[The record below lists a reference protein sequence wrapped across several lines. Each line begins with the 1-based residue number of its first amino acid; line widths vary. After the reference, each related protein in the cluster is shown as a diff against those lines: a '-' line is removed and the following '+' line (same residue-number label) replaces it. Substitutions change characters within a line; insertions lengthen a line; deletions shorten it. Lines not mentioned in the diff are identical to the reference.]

1 MEFVFL
7 KALNLKTDRYTMKKF
22 ILSLLSACLVL
33 SVSAQPSDKKIGK
46 IAFEMVDGEYE
57 DAAFRAEKLLDDSD
71 YRKNGWAYYYLAQA
85 YYEIAKKPELS
96 EDYPKALKD
105 ALKATYKLSKYRDED
120 DENMRVYRESEEFR
134 TELKDSVITVS
145 EIYYDNDNP
154 RKAAYYLKKIVKFD
168 EDDYALWLMKGVYE
182 IKSRNIG
189 AGVKSIILAMDSIDE
204 SYVPEE
210 VSAQTMVDALEEYAL
225 ILQSGEY
232 EKYFSAYRFEPTQ
245 ADIDEAL
252 AMKEEYKKYIKG
264 PVVDKEDRKKE
275 SETIFKTFR
284 SEPDEEEDEE

>member
-1 MEFVFL
+1 
-7 KALNLKTDRYTMKKF
+7 MKKF